1 LTRSNIYVLIFKQI
15 NQFTQKPWY
24 RKKKTQ
30 RRRIN
35 QVGR

>member
-24 RKKKTQ
+24 RKKNTKK
-30 RRRIN
+30 
-35 QVGR
+35 GG